1 MASIVPDGWRELAV
15 TGAAQR
21 EIETL
26 AILEAGLPD
35 AYTVYH
41 AVHWT
46 NIERGYA
53 VHGEIDFI
61 VVNLAG
67 DLLAIEQKSVF
78 LEETAEGL
86 VKRYAGKTKPVAVQ
100 MARNRDHLL
109 GKLRQRAGNHPVRN
123 NATGKVEITAHNH
136 NFAVDPDSINANE
149 VELTHVDLNDQTL
162 EGLRHKTL
170 PLFSVRS
177 TATGGRSISI
187 IRPP

>member
-61 VVNLAG
+61 VVNRAG
-67 DLLAIEQKSVF
+67 NLLAIEQKSGF
-78 LEETAEGL
+78 LSESAAGL
-86 VKRYAGKTKPVAVQ
+86 IKQ
-100 MARNRDHLL
+100 
-109 GKLRQRAGNHPVRN
+109 
-123 NATGKVEITAHNH
+123 
-136 NFAVDPDSINANE
+136 
-149 VELTHVDLNDQTL
+149 
-162 EGLRHKTL
+162 
-170 PLFSVRS
+170 
-177 TATGGRSISI
+177 
-187 IRPP
+187 